1 MSLWVIF
8 RGEDKLHVGSPRH
21 HRSIVACSHLLLHHQ
36 ATTIARILHLNPSG
50 WTKLEQHHLP
60 SPRPVGRGLDISRLS
75 TPVSCPLHPAGLSPC
90 PAVTQTPGTSPAT
103 AEFPTDAVTN
113 SHKLCGIKQQKC
125 IVLYVWRSEIQNE
138 IHKAEVKMLAGL
150 APSERSR
157 GESTSLPFSA
167 SCGHLNSLMC
177 DLFICLQSAS
187 L

>member
-1 MSLWVIF
+1 M
-8 RGEDKLHVGSPRH
+8 
-21 HRSIVACSHLLLHHQ
+21 
-36 ATTIARILHLNPSG
+36 
-50 WTKLEQHHLP
+50 EQHHLP